1 MLFRNT
7 INTLFGNSLMILK
20 NGMVFRPYS
29 YFPFVILLL
38 LSGRL
43 FSQAPEHPTASK
55 ILLDMKKLN
64 VLGTVLYMAAHPD
77 DENTMFITY
86 MSNEKLYHTG
96 YLSLTRG
103 DGGQNLIGPEI
114 REKLGIIRTQEL
126 LQARRTDG
134 GKQFFTRAVDFG
146 FSKSP
151 EETFTIWDR
160 EQVLSD
166 AVWVIRKFRPDV
178 MVTRF
183 PKDSRAG
190 HGHHSASSILA
201 EEAFDAAADPK
212 RFPEQLKYVQVWQ
225 VKRLLW
231 NTSSWAFK
239 NADEFSTYARG
250 FLKVDIGKFNPLL
263 GKSYGEISAESR
275 SMHKSQGFGSTGRR
289 GESIEYFEHTKG
301 GKATNDLF
309 DGINT
314 TWSRVPGSA
323 HVSKLIQQAVTDYN
337 SSIPAAV
344 VPTLLTA
351 LKEMRKLP
359 DSYWK
364 TIKMQELQSV
374 IQDAM
379 GLYMEVTAG
388 DFDAAPE
395 TPVQIKVELI
405 NRSSVP
411 ATLEHIRY
419 GFARKDTSIQV
430 ALKENQDY
438 NFTTQYNLPA
448 DMPVSQPYWLRKAG
462 TLGMFSIENQQEV
475 GLPEN
480 IPATQ
485 VELDL
490 RIGGESISYTVPVIY
505 KRTDPVRGEI
515 YRPFVIN
522 PPVFLN
528 LVEHVY
534 MFASAEPRE
543 VSVVVKAGKDKLT
556 GTIALQLPAGW
567 RAEPLSIPVSLNRKD
582 DEKQVTFTVYPSANQ
597 QVGELKVVATIEGKE
612 YDRSLNVIN
621 YAHIPAQINFPE
633 ATARVV
639 RLDLKKKNTKIG
651 YVMGAGDDVPQSLH
665 EIGYEVTILQDKDMN
680 LNHLKQYDAVI
691 LGVRAYN
698 TVNRLRFYQADLMKY
713 VEEGGTMIVQYN
725 VDQGLL
731 MTDIGPYPLQLSRDR
746 VTDEKSAVRFLKP
759 SHPVLNVPNK
769 ITELDFEGWVQ
780 ERGLYFPSEWD
791 SRYETIISTNDQ
803 KDPPLDGG
811 LLVAKYG
818 KGYYVYTGYSW
829 FRELPAGVPGAYR
842 LFVNMISLGK

>member
-1 MLFRNT
+1 MLHRIT
-7 INTLFGNSLMILK
+7 INKLFINSLMIFR
-20 NGMVFRPYS
+20 NEIVFRPLR

-38 LSGRL
+38 LSGRSY
-43 FSQAPEHPTASK
+43 SQAPEHPTASK
-55 ILLDMKKLN
+55 VLLDLKKLN

-77 DENTMFITY
+77 DENTMLITY
-86 MSNEKLYHTG
+86 MSNEKLYNTG

-151 EETFTIWDR
+151 EETFTIWNR

-178 MVTRF
+178 MITRF

-201 EEAFDAAADPK
+201 EEAFAAAADPK
-212 RFPEQLKYVQVWQ
+212 RFPEQLKQVQVWQ

-239 NADEFSTYARG
+239 SADDFNKYAQG
-250 FLKVDIGKFNPLL
+250 FLKLDIGGFNPLL

-301 GKATNDLF
+301 EKATNNLF

-323 HVSKLIQQAVTDYN
+323 TVSKLIQRAITDYN
-337 SSIPAAV
+337 PSNPAAV
-344 VPTLLTA
+344 VPTLITA
-351 LKEMRKLP
+351 LKEMQKLP
-359 DSYWK
+359 DNYWK
-364 TIKMQELQSV
+364 PIKIQELQKV

-395 TPVQIKVELI
+395 TPVQLKVEII
-405 NRSSVP
+405 NRSAVP
-411 ATLEHIRY
+411 AVLENIRY
-419 GFARKDTSIQV
+419 GFAGKDTSV
-430 ALKENQDY
+430 RVPLKEDQDY
-438 NFTTQYNLPA
+438 NFSAQYVLPA
-448 DMPVSQPYWLRKAG
+448 TVPISQPYWLRKPG
-462 TLGMFSIENQQEV
+462 TLGMFSIESQQEV

-480 IPATQ
+480 VPATQ
-485 VELDL
+485 VELNL
-490 RIGGESISYTVPVIY
+490 RIGDELISYSVPVVY

-528 LVEHVY
+528 LAENVY
-534 MFASAEPRE
+534 MFATAEPRQ
-543 VSVVVKAGKDKLT
+543 VSVLVKAGKDKLT
-556 GTIALQLPAGW
+556 GTIALQLPTGW
-567 RAEPLSIPVSLNRKD
+567 RAEPSAIPVSLNKKD
-582 DEKQVTFTVYPSANQ
+582 DEKQVVFTVYPSASQ
-597 QVGELKVVATIEGKE
+597 QVGELKVIAAIDGKK
-612 YDRSLNVIN
+612 YDQSLNVIN
-621 YAHIPAQINFPE
+621 YAHIPAQVSFPD

-639 RLDLKKKNTKIG
+639 RLDLKKKGTKIG

-680 LNHLKQYDAVI
+680 VDHLKQFDAVI

-698 TVNRLRFYQADLMKY
+698 TVPRLRYYQPDLMKY
-713 VEEGGTMIVQYN
+713 VEEGGTVIVQYN
-725 VDQGLL
+725 VDQALL
-731 MTDIGPYPLQLSRDR
+731 MNDLGPYPLKLSRDR
-746 VTDEKSAVRFLKP
+746 VTDEKSVVRFLKP
-759 SHPVLNVPNK
+759 THPVLNVPNK
-769 ITELDFEGWVQ
+769 ITKFDFEGWVQ
-780 ERGLYFPSEWD
+780 ERGLYFPNEWD
-791 SRYETIISTNDQ
+791 SRYETIISTNDLN
-803 KDPPLDGG
+803 DPPLEGG

>member
-1 MLFRNT
+1 MLNRS
-7 INTLFGNSLMILK
+7 TLFSNGLMVLK
-20 NGMVFRPYS
+20 NEIVFQLFKYI
-29 YFPFVILLL
+29 PFIILLL
-38 LSGRL
+38 FSGRS

-77 DENTMFITY
+77 DENTMLITY
-86 MSNEKLYHTG
+86 MSNEKLYNTG

-151 EETFTIWDR
+151 EETFTIWNR

-178 MVTRF
+178 MITRF

-239 NADEFSTYARG
+239 SASEFSKYAQG
-250 FLKVDIGKFNPLL
+250 FLKIDIGGFNPLL

-301 GKATNDLF
+301 EKATNDLF

-314 TWSRVPGSA
+314 SWSRVSGSA
-323 HVSKLIQQAVTDYN
+323 NVSKLIQKAVTDYT
-337 SSIPAAV
+337 SSNPAAV
-344 VPTLLTA
+344 VPTLLAA

-364 TIKMQELQSV
+364 PIKIQELQNV

-395 TPVQIKVELI
+395 TQVQLKVEVI
-405 NRSSVP
+405 NRSAVP
-411 ATLEHIRY
+411 AILENIRY
-419 GFARKDTSIQV
+419 GFAGKDTSIQV
-430 ALKENQDY
+430 SLKEGQDY
-438 NFTTQYNLPA
+438 NFNAQYVLPA
-448 DMPVSQPYWLRKAG
+448 DVSISQPYWLRKPG
-462 TLGMFSIENQQEV
+462 TVGMFSIESQQEV

-480 IPATQ
+480 VPATQ
-485 VELDL
+485 VELNL
-490 RIGGESISYTVPVIY
+490 RIGGELISFNVPVVY
-505 KRTDPVRGEI
+505 KRTDPVSGEI

-528 LVEHVY
+528 LAENVY
-534 MFASAEPRE
+534 MFASAEPRQ
-543 VSVVVKAGKDKLT
+543 VSVLVKAGKDNLT
-556 GTIALQLPAGW
+556 GTIALQLPTGW
-567 RAEPLSIPVSLNRKD
+567 RAEPASIPVSMNRKD

-597 QVGELKVVATIEGKE
+597 QVGELKMIATIEGKK
-612 YDRSLNVIN
+612 YDKSLNVIN
-621 YAHIPAQINFPE
+621 YAHIPAQVDFPD

-651 YVMGAGDDVPQSLH
+651 YLMGAGDDVPQSLH
-665 EIGYEVTILQDKDMN
+665 EIGYEVTILQEKDMT
-680 LNHLKQYDAVI
+680 LDHLKQFGAVI

-698 TVNRLRFYQADLMKY
+698 TVPRLRYYQADLMKY
-713 VEEGGTMIVQYN
+713 AEEGGTVIVQYN
-725 VDQGLL
+725 VDQSLL
-731 MTDIGPYPLQLSRDR
+731 MTNIGPYPLKLSRDR
-746 VTDEKSAVRFLKP
+746 VTDENSKIRF
-759 SHPVLNVPNK
+759 
-769 ITELDFEGWVQ
+769 
-780 ERGLYFPSEWD
+780 
-791 SRYETIISTNDQ
+791 
-803 KDPPLDGG
+803 
-811 LLVAKYG
+811 
-818 KGYYVYTGYSW
+818 
-829 FRELPAGVPGAYR
+829 
-842 LFVNMISLGK
+842 